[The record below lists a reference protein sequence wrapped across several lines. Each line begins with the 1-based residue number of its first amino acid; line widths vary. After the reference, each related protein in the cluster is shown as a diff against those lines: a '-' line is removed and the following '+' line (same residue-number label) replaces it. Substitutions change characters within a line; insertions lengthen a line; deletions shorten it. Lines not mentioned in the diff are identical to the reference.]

1 MIEIITTTTTPTI
14 QKEASLQEI
23 EKLFIKLKEL
33 TMPDKVKTTDKPTPK
48 VDFGTYLYGNV
59 SQFPDHQITEISPL
73 SVNKYDDCWGVTLSD
88 KNGVEIINV
97 DSDGRFF
104 YDKEVR
110 LSVSAQKTLSAKT
123 LAYLLNL
130 NKAEIYML
138 ELTLEEATEH
148 ASRLWTKLEIPEHHL
163 KWSDIKKFYPSFAD
177 ATLEKDALK
186 KKLNEAV
193 AVQIELRTLLKE
205 VQKADVKKFS

>member
-33 TMPDKVKTTDKPTPK
+33 PMTDKVKTIDKPTPK
-48 VDFGTYLYGNV
+48 VDFGTYLCGKV
-59 SQFPDHQITEISPL
+59 SQFPDHTVTNVAQI
-73 SVNKYDDCWGVTLSD
+73 SVYKHGNHWDFILCN
-88 KNGVEIINV
+88 KNGQEIGSINN
-97 DSDGRFF
+97 DGEFF
-104 YDKEVR
+104 VDKEVE
-110 LSVSAQKTLSAKT
+110 LSPFAEKTLSAKT
-123 LAYLLNL
+123 ITYLLNL
-130 NKAEIYML
+130 NKAEIYTL

-186 KKLNEAV
+186 KKLSEAV

-205 VQKADVKKFS
+205 VQKADVKKLS